1 MRIEVNG
8 VWSLTGLG
16 LSIVSPGRVDL
27 GCVVAWDG
35 KFALGATKG
44 SVIRVLT
51 NNTYMLF
58 VALIPGPIVAYLA
71 MRYGRGRDEGH

>member
-1 MRIEVNG
+1 MAYG
-8 VWSLTGLG
+8 WSLMGTGTEYSQSWEG
-16 LSIVSPGRVDL
+16 GSWVCGGVGWQI
-27 GCVVAWDG
+27 
-35 KFALGATKG
+35 ALGATKG